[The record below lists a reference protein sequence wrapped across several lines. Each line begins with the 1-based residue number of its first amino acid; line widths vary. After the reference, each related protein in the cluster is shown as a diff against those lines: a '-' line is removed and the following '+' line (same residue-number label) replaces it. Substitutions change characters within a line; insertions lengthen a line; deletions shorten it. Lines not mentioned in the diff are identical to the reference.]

1 MELPLLKDIFVIFG
15 LAVGVALIC
24 HRLHIPPVVGLIITG
39 VIAGPHGLRLTTE
52 AEAVK
57 QLAEIG
63 VIFLLFTIGLEF
75 SIDSIRLVKR
85 LFFVGGPLQVFLTA
99 GLVFALALA
108 AGTAFPLAILI
119 GLTASLSSTAIIL
132 KLLQDRSELTSAH
145 GKGTMAILIFQDI
158 AFVPMMLVIPF
169 LAGKGSDNM
178 WAEVGWLV
186 VKVAV
191 IWLAVAVA
199 APRLVPRLLT
209 RIARTQS
216 NEMFLLFIGVLCF
229 AVAWLTSLAGLS
241 LALGAFLAGLILSD
255 SEHSHRTLE
264 NVLPFRDVFSSFFF
278 VSMGMLLDGRYVA
291 THAPEVL
298 LATLVVIVLK
308 ALVSTGVIL
317 GLGLPYRISALT
329 GIGLAQTGEFSL
341 ILLSTGLAAGLLTGS
356 QYQFVLA
363 ACLFSMVAAPFLV
376 TAAHRI
382 TDFAVRS
389 PMPTRFR
396 EGRYF
401 VAGDADDRLRDHIVI
416 VGYGVIGAM
425 VGHSARLCDIPYEA
439 IELNFD
445 MVRAQAARG
454 VPIFYGDATQEASLL
469 KANIRAARVIVVAI
483 PDPNGTQ
490 RVVSLARRLNPGVEI
505 VTRTRYVR
513 DMARL
518 YTLGA
523 NDIVSEEVEASIK
536 IFSVVLEKYG
546 VASDVIEGFGGVTHR
561 QHDLRTVR
569 RDTPDSPPL

>member
-24 HRLHIPPVVGLIITG
+24 HRFRIPPVVGLIITG
-39 VIAGPHGLRLTTE
+39 VIAGPHGLGLTTE

-57 QLAEIG
+57 QLAEVG

-85 LFFVGGPLQVFLTA
+85 LFFVGGPLQVFGTA
-99 GLVFALALA
+99 GIVFGLALA
-108 AGTAFPLAILI
+108 RGAGVPLAILI

-132 KLLQDRSELTSAH
+132 KLLQDRSELTSPH

-169 LAGKGSDNM
+169 LAGQGTENM
-178 WAEVGWLV
+178 WAQVGWLV

-191 IWLAVAVA
+191 IWLAVAFA

-209 RIARTQS
+209 YIARTQS
-216 NEMFLLFIGVLCF
+216 NELFLLSTGVLCF

-264 NVLPFRDVFSSFFF
+264 NILPFRDVFSSFFF
-278 VSMGMLLDGRYVA
+278 ISMGMLLDARYVA
-291 THAPEVL
+291 AHAPEVL
-298 LATLVVIVLK
+298 LGTAAVIVIK
-308 ALVSTGVIL
+308 GLVTTGVMEM
-317 GLGLPYRISALT
+317 LGLPYRVSALT
-329 GIGLAQTGEFSL
+329 GISLAQTGEFSL
-341 ILLSTGLAAGLLTGS
+341 ILLSAGLAAGLLSEGD
-356 QYQFVLA
+356 YQFVLA
-363 ACLFSMVAAPFLV
+363 ACLFSMVTAPFLV
-376 TAAHRI
+376 SVAHLLTDLAAR
-382 TDFAVRS
+382 T
-389 PMPTRFR
+389 PMPTKLR

-401 VAGDADDRLRDHIVI
+401 VHGDATQRPTDHIVI

-425 VGHSARLCDIPYEA
+425 VGHSARLCNIPYEA
-439 IELNFD
+439 IELNYD
-445 MVRAQAARG
+445 MVRMQQQRG

-469 KANIRAARVIVVAI
+469 KANIRAARVLVVAI

-490 RVVSLARRLNPGVEI
+490 RVVALARRLNPGVDI

-518 YTLGA
+518 YALGA

-546 VASDVIEGFGGVTHR
+546 VAPDVIEGFGGVTHR
-561 QHDLRTVR
+561 QHDVRTVK
-569 RDTPDSPPL
+569 RDPEVPPL

>member
-15 LAVGVALIC
+15 LAVGVALVC
-24 HRLHIPPVVGLIITG
+24 YRFRIPPVVGLIITG

-99 GLVFALALA
+99 GIVCALAIA
-108 AGTAFPLAILI
+108 NGTGVPLAILI

-169 LAGKGSDNM
+169 LAGRGSENM
-178 WAEVGWLV
+178 WAQIGWLV

-191 IWLAVAVA
+191 IWLVVAFA

-209 RIARTQS
+209 HIARTQS
-216 NEMFLLFIGVLCF
+216 NELFLLFTGVLCF

-278 VSMGMLLDGRYVA
+278 VSMGMLLDARYVA
-291 THAPEVL
+291 AHAPELL
-298 LATLVVIVLK
+298 LATAAVIVIK
-308 ALVSTGVIL
+308 GVVSTGVMQA
-317 GLGLPYRISALT
+317 LGLPYRIAALT

-341 ILLSTGLAAGLLTGS
+341 ILLSTGLAAGLLTGG

-363 ACLFSMVAAPFLV
+363 ACLFSMVTAPFLV
-376 TAAHRI
+376 SAAHRI
-382 TDFAVRS
+382 TDLAVRT
-389 PMPTRFR
+389 PMPIKFR

-401 VAGDADDRLRDHIVI
+401 VQDDADQRLRDHIII

-425 VGHSARLCDIPYEA
+425 VGHSARLCTIPYEA
-439 IELNFD
+439 IELNYD
-445 MVRAQAARG
+445 MVRAQQSRG

-469 KANIRAARVIVVAI
+469 KANIRAARVLVVAI

-490 RVVSLARRLNPGVEI
+490 RVVALARRLNPAVEI

-518 YTLGA
+518 YALGA

-546 VASDVIEGFGGVTHR
+546 VAPDVIEGFGGVTHR
-561 QHDLRTVR
+561 PHDVRTVK
-569 RDTPDSPPL
+569 RDPDVPPL

>member
-1 MELPLLKDIFVIFG
+1 MQLPLLKDIFVIFG
-15 LAVGVALIC
+15 LAVGVALVC
-24 HRLHIPPVVGLIITG
+24 HRLRIPPVVGLIITG

-75 SIDSIRLVKR
+75 SIDSIRNVKR

-99 GLVFALALA
+99 GLVTLVA
-108 AGTAFPLAILI
+108 AASGTTVPLAVLI

-169 LAGKGSDNM
+169 LAGQGRENM

-191 IWLAVAVA
+191 IWLAVAFA

-216 NEMFLLFIGVLCF
+216 NELFLLFIGVLCF

-278 VSMGMLLDGRYVA
+278 VSMGMLLDARYVA

-298 LATLVVIVLK
+298 LATVAVILLK
-308 ALVSTGVIL
+308 AVVSTGAIL
-317 GLGLPYRISALT
+317 GLGLPFRISALT

-341 ILLSTGLAAGLLTGS
+341 MLLSAGLAAGLVDGD

-363 ACLFSMVAAPFLV
+363 VCLFSMVAAPFLV
-376 TAAHRI
+376 STARRI
-382 TDFAVRS
+382 TDFASRM
-389 PMPTRFR
+389 PMPVRMR

-401 VAGDADDRLRDHIVI
+401 VTDDADERLRDHIVI

-445 MVRAQAARG
+445 MVRAQRARG

-469 KANIRAARVIVVAI
+469 KAGIHTARVLVVAI
-483 PDPNGTQ
+483 PDSNATQ
-490 RVVSLARRLNPGVEI
+490 RAVALARRLNPKVEI

-513 DMARL
+513 DIARL
-518 YTLGA
+518 YALGA

-546 VASDVIEGFGGVTHR
+546 VAPEVIEGFGGVTHR
-561 QHDLRTVR
+561 PHDVRTVKH
-569 RDTPDSPPL
+569 DVPDSPPL

>member
-1 MELPLLKDIFVIFG
+1 VELPLLKDIFVIFG
-15 LAVGVALIC
+15 LAVGVALVC
-24 HRLHIPPVVGLIITG
+24 HRFRIPPVVGLILTG

-52 AEAVK
+52 EEAVA

-99 GLVFALALA
+99 GLVFLIAMASG
-108 AGTAFPLAILI
+108 AGVPIAVLI
-119 GLTASLSSTAIIL
+119 GMTASLSSTAIIL
-132 KLLQDRSELTSAH
+132 KLLQDRAELTSAH

-158 AFVPMMLVIPF
+158 VFVPMMLVIPF
-169 LAGKGSDNM
+169 LAGQGSENM

-186 VKVAV
+186 VKVAG
-191 IWLAVAVA
+191 IWLVVAFA
-199 APRLVPRLLT
+199 APRLVPRLMT
-209 RIARTQS
+209 HIARTQS
-216 NEMFLLFIGVLCF
+216 NELFLLSTGALCF
-229 AVAWLTSLAGLS
+229 AVAWLTSLLGLS

-264 NVLPFRDVFSSFFF
+264 NILPFRDVFSSFFF
-278 VSMGMLLDGRYVA
+278 VSVGMLLDSRYVA
-291 THAPEVL
+291 ANGPALL
-298 LATLVVIVLK
+298 LATLAVVVIK
-308 ALVSTGVIL
+308 AVVSTGVMQW
-317 GLGLPYRISALT
+317 LGLPYRISLLT

-341 ILLSTGLAAGLLTGS
+341 ILLSTGLAAGLLNDG

-363 ACLFSMVAAPFLV
+363 VCLFSMVAAPFLV
-376 TAAHRI
+376 AVAHRI
-382 TDFAVRS
+382 TDLALRS
-389 PMPTRFR
+389 PMPVRFR

-401 VAGDADDRLRDHIVI
+401 VAADADERLRDHIVI

-439 IELNFD
+439 IELNYD
-445 MVRAQAARG
+445 MVRAQSARG

-469 KANIRAARVIVVAI
+469 KANVRAARVVVVAI
-483 PDPNGTQ
+483 PDPNATR
-490 RVVSLARRLNPGVEI
+490 RVVALVRRLNPGVEI

-546 VASDVIEGFGGVTHR
+546 VAPDVIEGFGGVTHR
-561 QHDLRTVR
+561 QHDVHTVK
-569 RDTPDSPPL
+569 RDPEAPPY

>member
-1 MELPLLKDIFVIFG
+1 MEFPLLKDIFVIFG
-15 LAVGVALIC
+15 LAVGVALAC
-24 HRLHIPPVVGLIITG
+24 HRLRIPPIVGLIITG

-75 SIDSIRLVKR
+75 SVDSIRLVKR
-85 LFFVGGPLQVFLTA
+85 LFFVGGPLQVFITA
-99 GLVFALALA
+99 GLVFMLAVA
-108 AGTAFPLAILI
+108 SGSGVPLAVLI

-169 LAGKGSDNM
+169 LAGQGRDNL
-178 WAEVGWLV
+178 WAEIGWLV
-186 VKVAV
+186 VKVAI
-191 IWLAVAVA
+191 IWLAVAFA

-216 NEMFLLFIGVLCF
+216 NELFLLFIGVMCF

-255 SEHSHRTLE
+255 SEHTHRTLE

-278 VSMGMLLDGRYVA
+278 VSMGMLLDSRYVA
-291 THAPEVL
+291 SHAPEVL
-298 LATLVVIVLK
+298 LATVSVIVIK
-308 ALVSTGVIL
+308 ATVSTGVIL

-341 ILLSTGLAAGLLTGS
+341 MLLSTGLAAGLLTGD

-363 ACLFSMVAAPFLV
+363 ACLFTMVAAPFLV
-376 TAAHRI
+376 SAGRHI
-382 TDFAVRS
+382 VDFTVRS
-389 PMPTRFR
+389 PMPTKLR

-401 VAGDADDRLRDHIVI
+401 VTADADERLRDHIVI

-445 MVRAQAARG
+445 MVRAQSTRG

-469 KANIRAARVIVVAI
+469 KANIRAARVVVVAI
-483 PDPNGTQ
+483 PDATATQ
-490 RVVSLARRLNPGVEI
+490 RVVSLARRLNPSVEI

-518 YTLGA
+518 YNLGA

-546 VASDVIEGFGGVTHR
+546 VAPDVIEGFGGVTHR
-561 QHDLRTVR
+561 PHDVRTVR
-569 RDTPDSPPL
+569 PQSNDAPPL